1 MLRGVKI
8 ESNNKKNIFILLVR
22 VKNQVRFIDYGHFNK
37 ILESPELVTVND
49 NRIKKVLVPRK
60 NSSRKGDNGIVLV
73 VGGSRIYHGA
83 PVLASIAALRSGID
97 LVYTAVPSIN
107 VESTRSYSPN
117 LIVIPLVDQRLTMG
131 SAARLIKTLPKKVDV
146 ATIGMGM
153 NIAKK
158 EALLSLIE
166 KLLKY
171 GTKLV
176 LDASA
181 LIPEILPKIKSSGC
195 IITPHGG
202 EYMRIFET
210 ELKNY
215 NNNNN
220 NENNNSENEQI
231 LDVLNNAK
239 KYGITIIL
247 KGWKNII
254 SNGELTTVI
263 ERSTPAMTVGGTGDV
278 LAGLVAGFFS
288 KLNSSFDASCAAVYL
303 NGIAGFM
310 AYQKSGL
317 HIVASDLLDNLP
329 QVLKNFD
336 QIENN

>member
-1 MLRGVKI
+1 MLETPDLI
-8 ESNNKKNIFILLVR
+8 SI
-22 VKNQVRFIDYGHFNK
+22 
-37 ILESPELVTVND
+37 ND
-49 NRIKKVLVPRK
+49 DMIKKISFSRK
-60 NSSRKGDNGIVLV
+60 ISSRKGDNGIVLI
-73 VGGSRIYHGA
+73 VGGNRIYHGA
-83 PVLASIAALRSGID
+83 PILASMAALRSGTD
-97 LVYTAVPSIN
+97 LVYTAIPSVN
-107 VESTRSYSPN
+107 VEATRSFSPN
-117 LIVIPLVDQRLTMG
+117 LIVLPLVDEKLTMG
-131 SAARLIKTLPKKVDV
+131 SASRLIKTLPKKVDS

-153 NIAKK
+153 SIAKK
-158 EALLSLIE
+158 EALMSLIE
-166 KLLKY
+166 KLLKN

-181 LIPEILPKIKSSGC
+181 LIPEILPKIKETGC

-202 EYMRIFET
+202 EYMRIFKT
-210 ELKNY
+210 ELKNHH
-215 NNNNN
+215 NN
-220 NENNNSENEQI
+220 ENEQI
-231 LDVLNNAK
+231 ADVLKNAN

>member
-1 MLRGVKI
+1 LI
-8 ESNNKKNIFILLVR
+8 ISFLI
-22 VKNQVRFIDYGHFNK
+22 K
-37 ILESPELVTVND
+37 ILESPELILIND
-49 NRIKKVLVPRK
+49 DMIKKISVSR
-60 NSSRKGDNGIVLV
+60 NISSRKGDNGIVLV
-73 VGGSRIYHGA
+73 VGGNRIYHGA
-83 PVLASIAALRSGID
+83 PILASMAALRSGTD
-97 LVYTAVPSIN
+97 LVYTAIPSVN
-107 VESTRSYSPN
+107 VEATRSFSPN
-117 LIVIPLVDQRLTMG
+117 LIVIPLVDEKLTMG
-131 SAARLIKTLPKKVDV
+131 SASRLIKTLPKKIDS

-153 NIAKK
+153 SIAKK

-166 KLLKY
+166 KLLKN

-181 LIPEILPKIKSSGC
+181 LIPEILPKIKETGC

-210 ELKNY
+210 ELKTHH
-215 NNNNN
+215 NN
-220 NENNNSENEQI
+220 ENEQI
-231 LDVLNNAK
+231 VDVLKNAK

-254 SNGELTTVI
+254 SNGELTAVI

-288 KLNSSFDASCAAVYL
+288 KMNSFEAACTAVYF
-303 NGIAGFM
+303 NGLAGIM

-317 HIVASDLLDNLP
+317 HMVASDLLDNLP
-329 QVLKNFD
+329 QIMKKFD

>member
-1 MLRGVKI
+1 
-8 ESNNKKNIFILLVR
+8 
-22 VKNQVRFIDYGHFNK
+22 
-37 ILESPELVTVND
+37 VTVND
-49 NRIKKVLVPRK
+49 NSIKKVLVPRK
-60 NSSRKGDNGIVLV
+60 NSSRKGDNGVVLV
-73 VGGSRIYHGA
+73 IGGSRIYHGA
-83 PVLASIAALRSGID
+83 PILASMAALRSGTD

-131 SAARLIKTLPKKVDV
+131 SAARLIKSLPKKVDV

-158 EALLSLIE
+158 EALLSLVE
-166 KLLKY
+166 KLLKK

-181 LIPEILPKIKSSGC
+181 LIPEILPKINGSHC
-195 IITPHGG
+195 IITPHVG

-215 NNNNN
+215 NNIN
-220 NENNNSENEQI
+220 NENNSINEQI
-231 LDVLNNAK
+231 LDVLNNAQ

-263 ERSTPAMTVGGTGDV
+263 ERSTPAMTVGGSGDV
-278 LAGLVAGFFS
+278 LAGLVGGFYS

-317 HIVASDLLDNLP
+317 HIVASDIIDNLP

-336 QIENN
+336 QIEENN

>member
-1 MLRGVKI
+1 M
-8 ESNNKKNIFILLVR
+8 
-22 VKNQVRFIDYGHFNK
+22 
-37 ILESPELVTVND
+37 ESPELVAVND
-49 NRIKKVLVPRK
+49 DSIKKLLAPRK

-166 KLLKY
+166 KLLKF

-181 LIPEILPKIKSSGC
+181 LIPEILPKIKGSGC

-210 ELKNY
+210 ELQNY
-215 NNNNN
+215 NN
-220 NENNNSENEQI
+220 NNNSENEQI

>member
-1 MLRGVKI
+1 MVI
-8 ESNNKKNIFILLVR
+8 
-22 VKNQVRFIDYGHFNK
+22 FNK

-49 NRIKKVLVPRK
+49 NSIKKVIVPRK

-83 PVLASIAALRSGID
+83 PILASIAALRSGTD

-166 KLLKY
+166 KLLKN

-181 LIPEILPKIKSSGC
+181 LMPEILPKIKETGC

-202 EYMRIFET
+202 EYMRIFKT
-210 ELKNY
+210 ELKNHH
-215 NNNNN
+215 NN
-220 NENNNSENEQI
+220 ENEQI
-231 LDVLNNAK
+231 ADVLKNAN

-254 SNGELTTVI
+254 SNGELTAVI

-278 LAGLVAGFFS
+278 LAGLVAGLFS
-288 KLNSSFDASCAAVYL
+288 KMNSFDAACTAVYF
-303 NGIAGFM
+303 NG
-310 AYQKSGL
+310 
-317 HIVASDLLDNLP
+317 
-329 QVLKNFD
+329 
-336 QIENN
+336 

>member
-1 MLRGVKI
+1 ML
-8 ESNNKKNIFILLVR
+8 ET
-22 VKNQVRFIDYGHFNK
+22 
-37 ILESPELVTVND
+37 PELISIND
-49 NRIKKVLVPRK
+49 DMIRK
-60 NSSRKGDNGIVLV
+60 ISVSRKISSRKGDNGIVLV
-73 VGGSRIYHGA
+73 VGGNRIYHGA
-83 PVLASIAALRSGID
+83 PILASIAALRSGTD
-97 LVYTAVPSIN
+97 LVYTAIPSIN
-107 VESTRSYSPN
+107 VEATRSFSPN
-117 LIVIPLVDQRLTMG
+117 LIVLPLVDEKLTMG
-131 SAARLIKTLPKKVDV
+131 SASRLIKTLPKKIDS

-153 NIAKK
+153 SIAKK
-158 EALLSLIE
+158 EALMSLIE
-166 KLLKY
+166 KLLKN

-181 LIPEILPKIKSSGC
+181 LMPEILPKIKETGC

-202 EYMRIFET
+202 EYMRIFGT
-210 ELKNY
+210 KLKNY

-220 NENNNSENEQI
+220 NNNNNNENEQI

-278 LAGLVAGFFS
+278 LAGLVAGFCS
-288 KLNSSFDASCAAVYL
+288 KLNSSFDASCSAVYL

-310 AYQKSGL
+310 AYQKLGL

-336 QIENN
+336 EIENN

>member
-1 MLRGVKI
+1 MVI
-8 ESNNKKNIFILLVR
+8 
-22 VKNQVRFIDYGHFNK
+22 FNK

-49 NRIKKVLVPRK
+49 DRIKKLLVPRK

-83 PVLASIAALRSGID
+83 PILASIAALRSGID

-146 ATIGMGM
+146 AVIGMGM

-181 LIPEILPKIKSSGC
+181 LIPEILPKIKGSGC

-202 EYMRIFET
+202 EYMRIFKT

-220 NENNNSENEQI
+220 NNNNEQI

-278 LAGLVAGFFS
+278 LAGLVAGFCS
-288 KLNSSFDASCAAVYL
+288 KLNSSFDAS
-303 NGIAGFM
+303 
-310 AYQKSGL
+310 
-317 HIVASDLLDNLP
+317 
-329 QVLKNFD
+329 
-336 QIENN
+336 

>member
-1 MLRGVKI
+1 MI
-8 ESNNKKNIFILLVR
+8 I
-22 VKNQVRFIDYGHFNK
+22 FNK

-49 NRIKKVLVPRK
+49 DRIKKLLMPRK

-166 KLLKY
+166 KLLKN

-181 LIPEILPKIKSSGC
+181 LIPEILPKIKGSGC

-220 NENNNSENEQI
+220 DNNNSENEQI

-278 LAGLVAGFFS
+278 LAGLVAGFCS
-288 KLNSSFDASCAAVYL
+288 KLNSSFDASCSAVYL

-310 AYQKSGL
+310 AYQKLGL

-329 QVLKNFD
+329 EVLKNFD
-336 QIENN
+336 EIENN

>member
-1 MLRGVKI
+1 M
-8 ESNNKKNIFILLVR
+8 ESL
-22 VKNQVRFIDYGHFNK
+22 
-37 ILESPELVTVND
+37 ELVTVND
-49 NRIKKVLVPRK
+49 NSIKKVLVPRK

-83 PVLASIAALRSGID
+83 PILASMAALRSGTD

-131 SAARLIKTLPKKVDV
+131 AAARLIKTLPKKVDV

-153 NIAKK
+153 SIAKK
-158 EALLSLIE
+158 EALLSLVE
-166 KLLKY
+166 KLLKN

-181 LIPEILPKIKSSGC
+181 LIPEILPKIKGSNC

-215 NNNNN
+215 NTNNNN
-220 NENNNSENEQI
+220 NSSENEQI

-303 NGIAGFM
+303 NGMAGFM

-317 HIVASDLLDNLP
+317 HIVASDLIDNLP

-336 QIENN
+336 QIENK

>member
-1 MLRGVKI
+1 MIISFLI
-8 ESNNKKNIFILLVR
+8 
-22 VKNQVRFIDYGHFNK
+22 K
-37 ILESPELVTVND
+37 ILESPELILIND
-49 NRIKKVLVPRK
+49 DMIKKISVSRK
-60 NSSRKGDNGIVLV
+60 ISSRKGDNGIVLI
-73 VGGSRIYHGA
+73 VGGNRIYHGA
-83 PVLASIAALRSGID
+83 PILASMAALRSGTD
-97 LVYTAVPSIN
+97 LVYTAIPSVN
-107 VESTRSYSPN
+107 VEATRSFSPN
-117 LIVIPLVDQRLTMG
+117 LIVIPLVDEKLTMG
-131 SAARLIKTLPKKVDV
+131 SASRLIKTLPKKIDS

-153 NIAKK
+153 SIAKK

-166 KLLKY
+166 KLLKN

-181 LIPEILPKIKSSGC
+181 LIPEILPKIKETGC

-210 ELKNY
+210 ELKTHH
-215 NNNNN
+215 NN
-220 NENNNSENEQI
+220 ENEQI
-231 LDVLNNAK
+231 IDVLKNAK

-254 SNGELTTVI
+254 SNGELTAVI

-288 KLNSSFDASCAAVYL
+288 KMNSFEAACTAVYF
-303 NGIAGFM
+303 NGLAGIM

-317 HIVASDLLDNLP
+317 HMVASDLLDNLP
-329 QVLKNFD
+329 QIMKKFD

>member
-1 MLRGVKI
+1 
-8 ESNNKKNIFILLVR
+8 
-22 VKNQVRFIDYGHFNK
+22 
-37 ILESPELVTVND
+37 VTVND
-49 NRIKKVLVPRK
+49 NSIKKVIVPRK

-73 VGGSRIYHGA
+73 IGGSRIYHGA
-83 PVLASIAALRSGID
+83 PILASMAALRSGTD

-131 SAARLIKTLPKKVDV
+131 SAARLIKSLPKKVDV

-158 EALLSLIE
+158 EALLSLVE
-166 KLLKY
+166 KLLKK

-181 LIPEILPKIKSSGC
+181 LIPEILPKINGSHC

-210 ELKNY
+210 ELKNS
-215 NNNNN
+215 NNINNK
-220 NENNNSENEQI
+220 NNSINEQI

-263 ERSTPAMTVGGTGDV
+263 KRSTPAMTVGGSGDV
-278 LAGLVAGFFS
+278 LAGLVAGFYS

-317 HIVASDLLDNLP
+317 HIVASDIIDNLP

-336 QIENN
+336 QIEENN

>member
-1 MLRGVKI
+1 
-8 ESNNKKNIFILLVR
+8 
-22 VKNQVRFIDYGHFNK
+22 
-37 ILESPELVTVND
+37 LESPELVKIND
-49 NRIKKVLVPRK
+49 EMIKKLIVPRK

-83 PVLASIAALRSGID
+83 PVLASIAALRSGTD
-97 LVYTAVPSIN
+97 LVYTAVPSVN

-131 SAARLIKTLPKKVDV
+131 SAARLIKSLPKKVDV

-153 NIAKK
+153 SIAKK
-158 EALLSLIE
+158 EALLSLVE
-166 KLLKY
+166 KLLQNGSKI
-171 GTKLV
+171 V

-181 LIPEILPKIKSSGC
+181 LIPEILPKIKGSDC

-210 ELKNY
+210 ELKDDDNS
-215 NNNNN
+215 NN
-220 NENNNSENEQI
+220 ENEQI
-231 LDVLNNAK
+231 WDVFKNAK

-254 SNGELTTVI
+254 SNGKLTTVI
-263 ERSTPAMTVGGTGDV
+263 ERTTPAMTVGGTGDV
-278 LAGLVAGFFS
+278 LAGLVAGFYS
-288 KLNSSFDASCAAVYL
+288 KLNSFEASCTAVYL
-303 NGIAGFM
+303 NGLAGII

-329 QVLKNFD
+329 EALKKFD